1 MQKINF
7 ENLPSTN
14 TPINATNLNAI
25 QDNTESAI
33 NSAINSVISTI
44 ASLISVDYLDDIEG
58 SITIGNIGIE
68 WGVVQV
74 TPSYGSS
81 PNFYGSVQVNFKNT
95 YKKAPGM
102 FANLGAGYTSVQN
115 VATINVGNTSG
126 NVWMTASVN
135 TARNCRYFV
144 IGQIDDSQ

>member
-1 MQKINF
+1 MQKIDF
-7 ENLPSTN
+7 ENYPSTA

-25 QDNTESAI
+25 QDNTET
-33 NSAINSVISTI
+33 AINSVISEIT
-44 ASLISVDYLDDIEG
+44 SLISFNTIDDIEG
-58 SITIGNIGIE
+58 SITIGNVGIE

-74 TPSYGSS
+74 TPSSGSS
-81 PNFYGSVQVNFKNT
+81 PNFYGSAQVNFKNT

-102 FANLGAGYTSVQN
+102 FANLGAGYTSVSN

-126 NVWMTASVN
+126 SVWMTASLT

-144 IGQIDDSQ
+144 IGQIDDGQ

>member
-25 QDNTESAI
+25 QNNTE
-33 NSAINSVISTI
+33 SAINSVISTI
-44 ASLISVDYLDDIEG
+44 ASLISIDYLNDVEG
-58 SITIGNIGIE
+58 SITIGNIAIE

-81 PNFYGSVQVNFKNT
+81 PNFYGSAQVNFRNT

-115 VATINVGNTSG
+115 VATINVSTTSG
-126 NVWMTASVN
+126 NVWMTASAN
-135 TARNCRYFV
+135 TTRNCRYFV